1 MDFELFFLVFGVAV
15 VIACLIAVITKSKN
29 PARYD
34 ERQKQVQA
42 KAHKVSYYLLMILI
56 VIYAIIDNF
65 SKFCD
70 TMTGVFIC
78 ICISIAVY
86 ASICIFG
93 DAYTAVNQS
102 NKSLAVSL
110 ILAGGFNL
118 LVGIGNLIDG
128 ELVEDGLLSVG
139 SLSLVVG
146 VMCVIVGLMSLIRYL
161 VVKNRY
167 AAESEDE

>member
-1 MDFELFFLVFGVAV
+1 MDFKSFFLVFGVMV
-15 VIACLIAVITKSKN
+15 VVACLLAVITKSKN

-42 KAHKVSYYLLMILI
+42 KAHKVSYYLLMILL

-102 NKSLAVSL
+102 NKSLVVAL

-118 LVGIGNLIDG
+118 LVGIGDIIDG
-128 ELVEDGLLSVG
+128 ELVEDGLLTVG
-139 SLSLVVG
+139 SLTLVAG
-146 VMCVIVGLMSLIRYL
+146 VMCTVIGIVALIRHL

-167 AAESEDE
+167 AAESEDD

>member
-1 MDFELFFLVFGVAV
+1 MEHILTVLAVAMLV
-15 VIACLIAVITKSKN
+15 ACLISIIVKSKN
-29 PARYD
+29 PAKYD
-34 ERQKQVQA
+34 ERQKRVQA
-42 KAHKVSYYLLMILI
+42 KAHKVSYYLLMILL

-65 SKFCD
+65 TKFCD

-102 NKSLAVSL
+102 NKSLVL

-139 SLSLVVG
+139 SLNLAVG
-146 VMCVIVGLMSLIRYL
+146 VMCTVIGIVALIRHL

>member
-1 MDFELFFLVFGVAV
+1 MNFDPIFLIVGIAV
-15 VIACLIAVITKSKN
+15 VIACLIVAIAKSKN
-29 PARYD
+29 PARHD

-42 KAHKVSYYLLMILI
+42 KAHKVSYYLLMLLL
-56 VIYAIIDNF
+56 VAYAIVD
-65 SKFCD
+65 SYAKFCD

-93 DAYTAVNQS
+93 DAYTAPGQNMKALV
-102 NKSLAVSL
+102 VSL

-128 ELVEDGLLSVG
+128 ELVKDGLLTVD
-139 SLSLVVG
+139 SLTLVAG
-146 VMCVIVGLMSLIRYL
+146 VMCTVIGIVALIRHL